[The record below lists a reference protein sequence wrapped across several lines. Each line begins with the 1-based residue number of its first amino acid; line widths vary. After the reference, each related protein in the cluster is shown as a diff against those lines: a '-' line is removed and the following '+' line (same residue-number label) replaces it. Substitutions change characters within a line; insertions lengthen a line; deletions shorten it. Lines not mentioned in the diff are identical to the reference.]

1 MKISSDNILDFL
13 KTHSGWQNAET
24 IAVQYGISTR
34 TVRNHINKINSSEE
48 IVESSQIGYR
58 LRRIKASVHVDT
70 RRDEANIAERIF
82 MLLFT
87 STKSELSL
95 TEIINRIFF
104 SESTIRKIIQDF
116 NKANQH
122 RHVKITIKRN
132 LVGIEGDEFNV
143 RKLFHALIGKEIKD
157 GPSKSLEMD
166 IQRMLPG
173 IPISKL
179 QDIITNAVNKNDLVV
194 NGYEMNNLLLHYAIS
209 INRIVHGNGYD
220 DAIDNGSLISRP
232 EYGITKE
239 ITSIISSLFDIRF
252 NDFEVK
258 GLTLALIGKTIV
270 RNAATQRLEDLK
282 KFIPIQI
289 IKTCLNVVSDVDK
302 EYKLE
307 LESPTFLVKFI
318 IHVNNMVARAQLNA
332 AYPNQEFD
340 YLTKQYPLLY
350 DLSLFILKDISE
362 RLSVKIDKRESVYLL
377 LHLGVYMDTIEDNRI
392 NTAIIVPEY
401 YDTASRIADKI
412 DRLFSEDIHIAQIVS
427 NGTIKPS
434 MIESRLVISTTN
446 VAVSKNSYLVNISPL
461 LSSLDVSKVRAKIDE
476 IKHDINAKKIVE
488 YVKQYTNRSTFI
500 RTDKHIS
507 KEISLNMAA
516 EKLENLGYVNDDF
529 LENLKQRENMASTL
543 FGLVAIPHPL
553 KMNANK
559 TGILIMVNSHGIK
572 WAGDNL
578 CHLMLMIA
586 VKKDDIK
593 IFGDLLQALIDVLS
607 VKKNVYDLIGST
619 SYEDFL
625 LRLERQIKE
634 SKMDQ
639 L

>member
-87 STKSELSL
+87 STKRELSL

-220 DAIDNGSLISRP
+220 DAIDNGSLIS
-232 EYGITKE
+232 
-239 ITSIISSLFDIRF
+239 S
-252 NDFEVK
+252 
-258 GLTLALIGKTIV
+258 
-270 RNAATQRLEDLK
+270 
-282 KFIPIQI
+282 
-289 IKTCLNVVSDVDK
+289 
-302 EYKLE
+302 
-307 LESPTFLVKFI
+307 
-318 IHVNNMVARAQLNA
+318 
-332 AYPNQEFD
+332 
-340 YLTKQYPLLY
+340 QY
-350 DLSLFILKDISE
+350 
-362 RLSVKIDKRESVYLL
+362 
-377 LHLGVYMDTIEDNRI
+377 
-392 NTAIIVPEY
+392 
-401 YDTASRIADKI
+401 
-412 DRLFSEDIHIAQIVS
+412 
-427 NGTIKPS
+427 
-434 MIESRLVISTTN
+434 
-446 VAVSKNSYLVNISPL
+446 
-461 LSSLDVSKVRAKIDE
+461 
-476 IKHDINAKKIVE
+476 
-488 YVKQYTNRSTFI
+488 
-500 RTDKHIS
+500 
-507 KEISLNMAA
+507 
-516 EKLENLGYVNDDF
+516 
-529 LENLKQRENMASTL
+529 
-543 FGLVAIPHPL
+543 
-553 KMNANK
+553 
-559 TGILIMVNSHGIK
+559 
-572 WAGDNL
+572 
-578 CHLMLMIA
+578 
-586 VKKDDIK
+586 
-593 IFGDLLQALIDVLS
+593 
-607 VKKNVYDLIGST
+607 
-619 SYEDFL
+619 
-625 LRLERQIKE
+625 
-634 SKMDQ
+634 
-639 L
+639 

>member
-87 STKSELSL
+87 STKRELSL

-507 KEISLNMAA
+507 SQ
-516 EKLENLGYVNDDF
+516 Y
-529 LENLKQRENMASTL
+529 
-543 FGLVAIPHPL
+543 
-553 KMNANK
+553 
-559 TGILIMVNSHGIK
+559 
-572 WAGDNL
+572 
-578 CHLMLMIA
+578 
-586 VKKDDIK
+586 
-593 IFGDLLQALIDVLS
+593 
-607 VKKNVYDLIGST
+607 
-619 SYEDFL
+619 
-625 LRLERQIKE
+625 
-634 SKMDQ
+634 
-639 L
+639 

>member
-87 STKSELSL
+87 STKRELSL

-318 IHVNNMVARAQLNA
+318 IHVNNMVA
-332 AYPNQEFD
+332 
-340 YLTKQYPLLY
+340 
-350 DLSLFILKDISE
+350 S
-362 RLSVKIDKRESVYLL
+362 
-377 LHLGVYMDTIEDNRI
+377 
-392 NTAIIVPEY
+392 
-401 YDTASRIADKI
+401 
-412 DRLFSEDIHIAQIVS
+412 
-427 NGTIKPS
+427 
-434 MIESRLVISTTN
+434 
-446 VAVSKNSYLVNISPL
+446 
-461 LSSLDVSKVRAKIDE
+461 
-476 IKHDINAKKIVE
+476 
-488 YVKQYTNRSTFI
+488 
-500 RTDKHIS
+500 
-507 KEISLNMAA
+507 
-516 EKLENLGYVNDDF
+516 GY
-529 LENLKQRENMASTL
+529 
-543 FGLVAIPHPL
+543 
-553 KMNANK
+553 
-559 TGILIMVNSHGIK
+559 
-572 WAGDNL
+572 
-578 CHLMLMIA
+578 
-586 VKKDDIK
+586 
-593 IFGDLLQALIDVLS
+593 
-607 VKKNVYDLIGST
+607 
-619 SYEDFL
+619 
-625 LRLERQIKE
+625 
-634 SKMDQ
+634 
-639 L
+639 